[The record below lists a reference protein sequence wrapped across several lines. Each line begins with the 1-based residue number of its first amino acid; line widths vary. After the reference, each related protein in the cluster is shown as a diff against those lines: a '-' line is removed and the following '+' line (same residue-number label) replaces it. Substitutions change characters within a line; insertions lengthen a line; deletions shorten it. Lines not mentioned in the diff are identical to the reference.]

1 MHPMSAAKDFV
12 SEQCDF
18 DGALAADDDI
28 FRRVGITGDDAGD
41 FIEAFAARFGVD
53 MSGYRWYFHTEEEGF
68 NIGGALF
75 PSPETRVT
83 RIPVTLRVLA
93 EALTRKTWPV
103 TYPEH
108 EAPRGRP
115 DRVVNQLVFAA
126 VLAAFALL
134 LCQRLAG

>member
-1 MHPMSAAKDFV
+1 MHPMNAAKDFV

-75 PSPETRVT
+75 PSPDTRVT
-83 RIPVTLRVLA
+83 RIPITLRGLA
-93 EALTRKTWPV
+93 DAISRKTWPV
-103 TYPEH
+103 GYPEH
-108 EAPRGRP
+108 EAPRRRP
-115 DRVVNQLVFAA
+115 DLMVNRAIFVACAGSLA
-126 VLAAFALL
+126 VLLWRTF
-134 LCQRLAG
+134 GG